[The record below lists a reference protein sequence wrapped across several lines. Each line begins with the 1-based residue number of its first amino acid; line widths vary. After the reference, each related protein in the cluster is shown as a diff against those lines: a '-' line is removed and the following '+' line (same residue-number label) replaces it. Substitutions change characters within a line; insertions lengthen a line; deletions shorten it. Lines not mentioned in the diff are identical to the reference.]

1 MALRSDFTS
10 NRLFLILILIQLVGI
25 SIANS
30 RELDQ
35 STSRSI
41 RLPFKYVQSF
51 IIVELKLENL
61 IPVNLIFDTGAE
73 HTIMFEKKWTD
84 LFPNVYQREIRV
96 IGSDLQQ
103 EIPALVTSPMGLSF
117 GDQYSINTPLI
128 VLKEKIND
136 ISQVIGEP
144 VHGILSAAIFNSY
157 QIEINYKLRLIML
170 HPSSKKI
177 SPSFTAVPIQIYK
190 NKPYISTRICIS
202 DTLSQ
207 VFNLLLDTGASLSL
221 MMYSDTTGNLQLPDK
236 MIPGYL
242 GSGLGG
248 VLNGYVGKINLL
260 QFDTFKIQEVITH
273 FLKIQTSIGRT
284 ESQSKAGLIG
294 NHILDKFQLIFDYQ
308 NEKLYLKTTRNYKRK
323 IDYDKSGMIVISGGL
338 DLNSFYIAH
347 ILQGTPAAN
356 AGLMEND
363 QIIKINSWP
372 TSFYSLSKINRMLQQ
387 KAGKKIKLS
396 VRRNGQKLKF
406 EFYLKPLI

>member
-1 MALRSDFTS
+1 M
-10 NRLFLILILIQLVGI
+10 
-25 SIANS
+25 
-30 RELDQ
+30 
-35 STSRSI
+35 
-41 RLPFKYVQSF
+41 
-51 IIVELKLENL
+51 
-61 IPVNLIFDTGAE
+61 
-73 HTIMFEKKWTD
+73 
-84 LFPNVYQREIRV
+84 
-96 IGSDLQQ
+96 
-103 EIPALVTSPMGLSF
+103 
-117 GDQYSINTPLI
+117 
-128 VLKEKIND
+128 
-136 ISQVIGEP
+136 
-144 VHGILSAAIFNSY
+144 
-157 QIEINYKLRLIML
+157 
-170 HPSSKKI
+170 
-177 SPSFTAVPIQIYK
+177 
-190 NKPYISTRICIS
+190 
-202 DTLSQ
+202 
-207 VFNLLLDTGASLSL
+207 
-221 MMYSDTTGNLQLPDK
+221 
-236 MIPGYL
+236 
-242 GSGLGG
+242 
-248 VLNGYVGKINLL
+248 
-260 QFDTFKIQEVITH
+260 ITH